1 MVLTQTTINNRWWPA
16 CRFRNRSTASSSNRG
31 GQILASFSCRGPH
44 NDCKEGVL
52 MSRRNSTNN
61 SFHVVCLTLA
71 SAVLR
76 PQRFL
81 SLVLFFLYVPLA
93 FANGPDVIKASRH
106 DASPPL
112 SQMAIGASSNGGRSD
127 SQSPTARATGTMITN
142 PNSDPVA
149 APLAGPLTDVTL
161 LSNFDGQSAQD
172 NRNLFGFAFVPPD
185 TNGAVGATQFVQ
197 MVNVTVAVYDKST
210 GALQLGPAAIHTL
223 WTGFGG
229 LCEFG
234 GGTPTFADGGDP
246 VVLYD
251 HLAGRWLVSQLQ
263 YNTSFTQTAECIAV
277 STNSDATGSYNRYE
291 FDFGSNFPDYP
302 KFGIWPDAYYNSIN
316 VFPPHSFAGAEAC
329 AFDRNAMLAGAPASA
344 VCFQNPPSVASLL
357 PSDLDGSVLPPA
369 GQPNFFVDIADSSD
383 LNIFQFHVDF
393 ANPANSTFTGPVL
406 IPVAPFTEIC
416 ARAITLACIPEPP
429 PGEKVDGLGDRLMF
443 RLAYRNLGDH
453 ESLVVN
459 HTIKGGALAGVRWY
473 EIRSPGSSPSVFQQG
488 TVVDPNTDFWLGSIA
503 MDKAGNIAL
512 GFSASSHD
520 LNPSVFLVGRAPSDP
535 LGTMAGPTVLV
546 NGGGVQE
553 QSFKR
558 WGDYSSM
565 AIDPSDDCTFWYT
578 QEYYKTSGSFTWS
591 TRIIAFK
598 FDSCKGRAK

>member
-1 MVLTQTTINNRWWPA
+1 MI
-16 CRFRNRSTASSSNRG
+16 S
-31 GQILASFSCRGPH
+31 
-44 NDCKEGVL
+44 
-52 MSRRNSTNN
+52 RNSVRAVFRTM
-61 SFHVVCLTLA
+61 CLTVMGTLPVSALA
-71 SAVLR
+71 DSPMVIHE
-76 PQRFL
+76 
-81 SLVLFFLYVPLA
+81 VKH
-93 FANGPDVIKASRH
+93 DV
-106 DASPPL
+106 SPPL
-112 SQMAIGASSNGGRSD
+112 GNLSASVQAATATGQQQLVARPTGPARSN
-127 SQSPTARATGTMITN
+127 SQS
-142 PNSDPVA
+142 DPA
-149 APLAGPLTDVTL
+149 AQQLAVPLSGVSTVL
-161 LSNFDGQSAQD
+161 NFDGQSAQD

-185 TNGAVGATQFVQ
+185 TNGAVGPTQFVQ
-197 MVNVTVAVYDKST
+197 IVNVTIAVYDKSS
-210 GALQLGPAAIHTL
+210 GALQFGPAAIHTL

-251 HLAGRWLVSQLQ
+251 HLAGRWLVTQLQ
-263 YNTSFTQTAECIAV
+263 YNTTFTQTAQCVAV
-277 STNSDATGSYNRYE
+277 STSSDATGSYNRYE

-302 KFGIWPDAYYNSIN
+302 KFGIWPDAYYNTIN
-316 VFPPHSFAGAEAC
+316 VFPGRGFAGAEAC

-344 VCFQNPPSVASLL
+344 VCFQNPPSIASLL
-357 PSDLDGSVLPPA
+357 PSDLDGSTLPPA

-393 ANPANSTFTGPVL
+393 ANPLNSTFTGPVL

-416 ARAITLACIPEPP
+416 ARAITVACIPEPA

-443 RLAYRNLGDH
+443 RLAYRNFGDH

-473 EIRSPGSSPSVFQQG
+473 EIRNPAASPFVFQQG
-488 TVVDPNTDFWLGSIA
+488 TVVDPNIDFWLGSIA

-512 GFSASSHD
+512 GFSASSHALD
-520 LNPSVFLVGRAPSDP
+520 PSVFLVGRAPSDP
-535 LGTMAGPTVLV
+535 AGTMAGPIVLV

-565 AIDPSDDCTFWYT
+565 AIDPGDDCTFWYT
-578 QEYYKTSGSFTWS
+578 QEYYKSSGSFNWS
-591 TRIIAFK
+591 TRISAFK
-598 FDSCKGRAK
+598 FDSCKAHGK

>member
-16 CRFRNRSTASSSNRG
+16 CRFRNRSTESSSNRG
-31 GQILASFSCRGPH
+31 GEILASFSCRGPD
-44 NDCKEGVL
+44 NDYNEGVL

-185 TNGAVGATQFVQ
+185 TNGAVGAKQFVQ
-197 MVNVTVAVYDKST
+197 IVNVTIAAYDKLT
-210 GALQLGPAAIHTL
+210 GALLLGPALINSI
-223 WTGFGG
+223 WKGFGG
-229 LCEFG
+229 PCEAG
-234 GGTPTFADGGDP
+234 NGGDP

-251 HLAGRWLVSQLQ
+251 QLAGRWLVSQLQ
-263 YNTSFTQTAECIAV
+263 FNSSFTSNQQCIAV
-277 STNSDATGSYNRYE
+277 STSSDATGSYNRYE
-291 FDFGSNFPDYP
+291 FDFDSTLPDYP
-302 KFGIWPDAYYNSIN
+302 KFGVWPDAYYYSANSF
-316 VFPPHSFAGAEAC
+316 VPFGGTFSFLGAQAC
-329 AFDRNAMLAGAPASA
+329 AFDRAAMLAGSA
-344 VCFQNPPSVASLL
+344 ATRICFQNPPSVAST
-357 PSDLDGSVLPPA
+357 LPPA

-393 ANPANSTFTGPVL
+393 ANPASSTFTGPTL

-416 ARAITLACIPEPP
+416 ARAISLACIPEPP
-429 PGEKVDGLGDRLMF
+429 PGERVDGLGDRLMF
-443 RLAYRNLGDH
+443 RLAYRNFGDH

-473 EIRSPGSSPSVFQQG
+473 EIRSPGLSPSVFQQG

-520 LNPSVFLVGRAPSDP
+520 LDPSVFVVGRTPGDP
-535 LGTMAGPTVLV
+535 AGTMAGPLVLV

-553 QSFKR
+553 NSFKR

-565 AIDPSDDCTFWYT
+565 AIDPGDDCTFWYT
-578 QEYYKTSGSFTWS
+578 QEYYKTSGSFNWS
-591 TRIIAFK
+591 TRISAFK
-598 FDSCKGRAK
+598 FDSCKAHGK

>member
-1 MVLTQTTINNRWWPA
+1 MI
-16 CRFRNRSTASSSNRG
+16 S
-31 GQILASFSCRGPH
+31 
-44 NDCKEGVL
+44 
-52 MSRRNSTNN
+52 RNSVRAVFRTM
-61 SFHVVCLTLA
+61 CLTVMGTLPVSALA
-71 SAVLR
+71 DSPMVIHE
-76 PQRFL
+76 
-81 SLVLFFLYVPLA
+81 VKH
-93 FANGPDVIKASRH
+93 DV
-106 DASPPL
+106 SPPL
-112 SQMAIGASSNGGRSD
+112 GNLSASVQAATATGQQQLVARPTGPARSN
-127 SQSPTARATGTMITN
+127 SQS
-142 PNSDPVA
+142 DPA
-149 APLAGPLTDVTL
+149 AQQLAVPLSGVSTVL
-161 LSNFDGQSAQD
+161 NFDGQSAQD

-185 TNGAVGATQFVQ
+185 TNGAVGPTQFVQ
-197 MVNVTVAVYDKST
+197 IVNVTIAVYDKSS
-210 GALQLGPAAIHTL
+210 GALQFGPAAIHTL

-251 HLAGRWLVSQLQ
+251 HLAGRWLVTQLQ
-263 YNTSFTQTAECIAV
+263 YNTTFTQTAQCVAV
-277 STNSDATGSYNRYE
+277 STSSDATGSYNRYE

-302 KFGIWPDAYYNSIN
+302 KFGIWPDAYYNTIN
-316 VFPPHSFAGAEAC
+316 VFPGRGFAGAEAC

-357 PSDLDGSVLPPA
+357 PSDLDGSTLPPA

-393 ANPANSTFTGPVL
+393 ANPGNSTFTGPVS

-416 ARAITLACIPEPP
+416 ARAITVACIPEPA

-443 RLAYRNLGDH
+443 RLAYRNFGDH

-473 EIRSPGSSPSVFQQG
+473 EIRNPAASPFVFQQG
-488 TVVDPNTDFWLGSIA
+488 TVVDPNIDFWLGSIA

-512 GFSASSHD
+512 GFSASSHALD
-520 LNPSVFLVGRAPSDP
+520 PSVFLVGRAPSDP
-535 LGTMAGPTVLV
+535 AGTMAGPIVLV

-565 AIDPSDDCTFWYT
+565 AIDPGDDCTFWYT
-578 QEYYKTSGSFTWS
+578 QEYYKSSGSFNWS
-591 TRIIAFK
+591 TRISAFK
-598 FDSCKGRAK
+598 FDSCKAHGK